1 MEVTSYLLGKKSSG
15 GGSTGGLNW
24 ASIGYTGTPQILSY
38 GYDYAQTIYDNWEEE
53 LEYIGDD
60 LSYFFSDSSDLVFM
74 PLVDTSTITNFDSV
88 FSGCSGL
95 IHVPQLNTSDGTNF
109 GNMFFHCTAL
119 RYAPQLDLSKGAS
132 FKSMFEGCVDL
143 AEVPQLDMSSA
154 YAIDNIFKGCSSLA
168 TLGNLVNLGKAYDT
182 SKPANYYE
190 YTLDLSDTGVADSE
204 EILNIVNS
212 LYDIASKGCNTQ
224 SLIFPIPAEDLPS
237 EIITLASSKG
247 WTIS

>member
-1 MEVTSYLLGKKSSG
+1 MDVTSYLLGKKQGS
-15 GGSTGGLNW
+15 GSTGGLNW
-24 ASIGYTGTPQILSY
+24 EAIGYTGTPQILSY
-38 GYDYAQTIYDNWEEE
+38 GYDYAQSIYDDWEEE

-60 LSYFFSDSSDLVFM
+60 LSHYFSDSCDLVFM

-88 FSGCSGL
+88 FSGCGCL
-95 IHVPQLNTSDGTNF
+95 IHVPQLNTSNGINF
-109 GNMFFHCTAL
+109 DNMFSHCTAL
-119 RYAPQLDLSKGAS
+119 HYAPQLDLSKGAS

-143 AEVPQLDMSSA
+143 VEVPQLDMSSA
-154 YAIDNIFKGCSSLA
+154 YAIDNIFKGCSNL
-168 TLGNLVNLGKAYDT
+168 TILGNLVNLGKAYDT

-190 YTLDLSDTGVADSE
+190 YTLDLSDTGVTDSE

-224 SLIFPIPAEDLPS
+224 SLIFPISAEDLSS